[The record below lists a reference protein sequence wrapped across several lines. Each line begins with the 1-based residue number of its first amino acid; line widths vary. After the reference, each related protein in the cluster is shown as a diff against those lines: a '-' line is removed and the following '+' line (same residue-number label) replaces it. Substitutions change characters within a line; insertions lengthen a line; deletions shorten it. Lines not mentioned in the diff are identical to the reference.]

1 MARTFHRG
9 ERLTA
14 VSQINV
20 TPMIDMAFALLI
32 IFMIT
37 TPLLEQTI
45 PLQLPSENA
54 SSAPVPREISFQT
67 ISITQEGVYYWSQ
80 EEVTFEELTSRI
92 EILAEH
98 HDPPV
103 IHLRGDFRLQYQKV
117 IEVMDLLK
125 QNELTRISLDTRVK

>member
-1 MARTFHRG
+1 MARTFHQR

-45 PLQLPSENA
+45 PLELPSETA
-54 SSAPVPREISFQT
+54 SPTPILRETPFQT
-67 ISITQEGVYYWSQ
+67 ISIDREGIYYWSQ
-80 EEVTFEELTSRI
+80 EEVTFEELAERI
-92 EILAEH
+92 EILADH

-103 IHLRGDFRLQYQKV
+103 IHLRGDFRLQYQKI

>member
-1 MARTFHRG
+1 MARTFHRR

-14 VSQINV
+14 VSEINV

-45 PLQLPSENA
+45 PLQLPSETTNPT
-54 SSAPVPREISFQT
+54 PVQRDTIFQT
-67 ISITQEGVYYWSQ
+67 ISITHEGAYYWSQ
-80 EEVTFEELTSRI
+80 DEVTFAELAQRI
-92 EILAEH
+92 EFLAQNP
-98 HDPPV
+98 DPPV
-103 IHLRGDFRLQYQKV
+103 IHLRGDFRLQYQKI

-125 QNELTRISLDTRVK
+125 QNKLTRISLDTRVK